1 MNSEFPILMILL
13 LLFWTKPRVIYD
25 RLVNSEE
32 IRIGVKDNMKNISL
46 ELTQENKV
54 GQFFWILVSNKSNK
68 IIVGVTTHH
77 IEM

>member
-54 GQFFWILVSNKSNK
+54 GQFFWILVTNKSKK

>member
-32 IRIGVKDNMKNISL
+32 ILIGVKDNMKNISL

-54 GQFFWILVSNKSNK
+54 GQFFWILVTNKSKK

-77 IEM
+77 VEM

>member
-32 IRIGVKDNMKNISL
+32 IRIRVKDNMKNISL

-54 GQFFWILVSNKSNK
+54 GQFFWILVTNKSKK

>member
-32 IRIGVKDNMKNISL
+32 ILIGVKDNMKNISL

-54 GQFFWILVSNKSNK
+54 GQFFWILVTNKSKK

>member
-32 IRIGVKDNMKNISL
+32 ILIGVKDNMKNISL

-54 GQFFWILVSNKSNK
+54 GQFFWILVTNKSKK
-68 IIVGVTTHH
+68 IVVGVTTHH

>member
-32 IRIGVKDNMKNISL
+32 ILIGVKDNMKNISL

-54 GQFFWILVSNKSNK
+54 GQFFWILVTNKSK
-68 IIVGVTTHH
+68 QIIVGVTTHH